1 MNVIWIVSDTFR
13 LDHLGCYG
21 NEKIHTPMLDDFA
34 GKSVKFNRH
43 YAAGFPTMPTR
54 ADHFTGRVTGCFMPW
69 SPLRHLPDHQQ
80 PLAAVLNGEGVYT
93 AAVVDTP
100 FYMRQGYN
108 YDWGFRT
115 FIEIQGQEYWSHGLG
130 DDIRKS
136 WRHEEDRFAPMSFKR
151 AVHWLEDHHKEN
163 FFLHHI
169 PY

>member
-21 NEKIHTPMLDDFA
+21 NEKIHTPMLDNFA
-34 GKSVKFNRH
+34 RKSVKFNRH

-69 SPLRHLPDHQQ
+69 SPLRRLPDHQQ
-80 PLAAVLNGEGVYT
+80 PLAAVLNGEGVHT

-100 FYMRQGYN
+100 FYMRQGFN

-115 FIEIQGQEYWSHGLG
+115 FIEIQGQE
-130 DDIRKS
+130 
-136 WRHEEDRFAPMSFKR
+136 
-151 AVHWLEDHHKEN
+151 
-163 FFLHHI
+163 
-169 PY
+169 